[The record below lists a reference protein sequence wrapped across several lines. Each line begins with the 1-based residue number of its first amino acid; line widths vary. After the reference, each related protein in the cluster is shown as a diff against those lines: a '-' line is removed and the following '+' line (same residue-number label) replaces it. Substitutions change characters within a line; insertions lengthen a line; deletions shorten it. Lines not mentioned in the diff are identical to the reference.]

1 MYLTNEKKANSG
13 IEVMIRLFL
22 FMIIVTYS
30 AKYMELPLD
39 RDLGVIVTLLAG
51 FLANKIYIFIK
62 QIEPPY
68 EDILTSNCWILGLT
82 LMMVITG
89 LIYKAFEHSYSDLST
104 YLRYA
109 LQIGSIAGTIWICR
123 QIYTTKKVQ
132 YELRLKQLFEIE
144 NNK

>member
-1 MYLTNEKKANSG
+1 MRNKLSWVIG
-13 IEVMIRLFL
+13 IAAFIL

-39 RDLGVIVTLLAG
+39 SDLGVIVTLLAG

-109 LQIGSIAGTIWICR
+109 LQINSWNYMDLQTDL
-123 QIYTTKKVQ
+123 YH
-132 YELRLKQLFEIE
+132 
-144 NNK
+144 

>member
-1 MYLTNEKKANSG
+1 MRNKLSWVIG
-13 IEVMIRLFL
+13 IAAFIL

-39 RDLGVIVTLLAG
+39 SDLGVIVTLLAG

-89 LIYKAFEHSYSDLST
+89 LIYKAFEHSYSDLGT
-104 YLRYA
+104 FFRIA
-109 LQIGSIAGTIWICR
+109 LEISAIAGTVWVVK
-123 QIYTTKKVQ
+123 QIYEKKKAQ
-132 YELRLKQLFEIE
+132 YEARLKQYFEIE
-144 NNK
+144 NNNLIQ

>member
-1 MYLTNEKKANSG
+1 MRNKLSWVIG
-13 IEVMIRLFL
+13 IVTFIL
-22 FMIIVTYS
+22 FMIIAAYS

-39 RDLGVIVTLLAG
+39 SDLGVIVTLLAG

-68 EDILTSNCWILGLT
+68 EDILTSNCWIVGLT
-82 LMMVITG
+82 LMMIITG

-104 YLRYA
+104 YVRYA

-123 QIYTTKKVQ
+123 QIYTTKKAQ